1 MVPEAP
7 AIEALMLTRT
17 YRGGGHEVRGV
28 DSVSLAA
35 ARGEVVAVTG
45 PSGSGK
51 STLLFLL
58 GGLDT
63 PDEGHVRVAG
73 VDWAMLRGRARARF
87 RRRTCGFIVQ
97 GLALLPQATAAENV
111 EVPVLLDGIEPAAR
125 DRRVAGALERV
136 GLAQHSVKLTDQL
149 SGGQQQRVAIAR
161 ALVAEPAVVLA
172 DEPTGSLDSVTA
184 QDIVRLLVAAARER
198 DAAVVMVT
206 HDPTVAAHA
215 DRVVAMHSGRIQ

>member
-111 EVPVLLDGIEPAAR
+111 EVPLLLDGIEPAAR

-215 DRVVAMHSGRIQ
+215 DRVVAMHSGRVQ

>member
-1 MVPEAP
+1 
-7 AIEALMLTRT
+7 MLTRT

-35 ARGEVVAVTG
+35 APGEVVAVTG

-58 GGLDT
+58 GGLDA

-73 VDWAMLRGRARARF
+73 VDWATLRGRARARF

-111 EVPVLLDGIEPAAR
+111 EVPLLLDGIEPAAR

-198 DAAVVMVT
+198 EAAVVMVT

>member
-7 AIEALMLTRT
+7 AIEALTLTRT

-63 PDEGHVRVAG
+63 PDEGQVRVAG
-73 VDWAMLRGRARARF
+73 VDWATLRGRARARF

-111 EVPVLLDGIEPAAR
+111 KVPLLLDGIEPTAR

-136 GLAQHSVKLTDQL
+136 GLAQHSMKLTDQL

-161 ALVAEPAVVLA
+161 ALVAEPGVVLA

-184 QDIVRLLVAAARER
+184 QDIVALLVATARER
-198 DAAVVMVT
+198 EAAVVMVT

>member
-1 MVPEAP
+1 
-7 AIEALMLTRT
+7 MLTRT

-58 GGLDT
+58 GGLDA

-111 EVPVLLDGIEPAAR
+111 EVPLLLDGIEPAAR

-198 DAAVVMVT
+198 EAAVVMVT